1 MGIQYYRVFP
11 SSHGQGVGLPP
22 VLPAESS
29 TKPARFACF
38 APAALPLSPAALPA
52 CRESLPPAVLPLLA
66 ALPPAALPSLPAAFI
81 ACPCA

>member
-1 MGIQYYRVFP
+1 M
-11 SSHGQGVGLPP
+11 PP

-29 TKPARFACF
+29 TKPARFACL

-66 ALPPAALPSLPAAFI
+66 ALPPAVFLPLCLPCLPCLPFSWPAVPAALPTVYPLPL
-81 ACPCA
+81 